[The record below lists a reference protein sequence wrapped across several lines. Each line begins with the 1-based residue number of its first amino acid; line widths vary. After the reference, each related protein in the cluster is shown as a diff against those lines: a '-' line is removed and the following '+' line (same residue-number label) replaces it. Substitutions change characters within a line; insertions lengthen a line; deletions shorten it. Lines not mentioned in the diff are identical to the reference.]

1 MKGIILAGG
10 RGTRLFPITKVVSK
24 QLLPVY
30 NKPLIYYPLSTLML
44 AGIREILLITTPHDQ
59 PLFQELLEDGSS
71 WGVEFSYAVQPEP
84 KGVAQALLIG
94 RDFIDSQPS
103 ALILGD
109 NLFYGDGLGA
119 TLQQAAALRSG
130 ATVFG
135 YTVSDPERYGVIE
148 LDKAG
153 RPVSIEEKPAQPRS
167 AWAATGLY
175 FYDHRAPDIAAS
187 IRPSAR
193 GELEIT
199 DVNRRYLELGALTV
213 ERFGRGTAWLDVGT
227 HDSLLDAANFIAAFE
242 RRQALKIACL
252 EEIAWRMGWIDDAA
266 LEKLAAAAGD
276 FAYGSYLRSLLR

>member
-119 TLQQAAALRSG
+119 TLQRAAALRSG